1 MKKYEIMYILKASL
15 NEEDRTAQ
23 IKRLEQRLTD
33 NGAQVV
39 KTNEWGLRTLAY
51 EINHETKGYYVVL
64 KINAPKEALDEFSR
78 LTRIDPNVIRY
89 LITVDQD

>member
-15 NEEDRTAQ
+15 NEEDRAAQ

-51 EINHETKGYYVVL
+51 EINH
-64 KINAPKEALDEFSR
+64 
-78 LTRIDPNVIRY
+78 
-89 LITVDQD
+89 